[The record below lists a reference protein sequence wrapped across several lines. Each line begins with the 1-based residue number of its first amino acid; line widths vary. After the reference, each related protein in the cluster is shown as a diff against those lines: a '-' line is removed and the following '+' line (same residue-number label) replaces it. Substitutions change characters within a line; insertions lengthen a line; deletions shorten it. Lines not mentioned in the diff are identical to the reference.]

1 MSQGG
6 DCTDP
11 GQDNGAPRGHV
22 TCQEISLLP
31 QEVGNNYSVSKG
43 EVLWLILGLPS
54 VRGREDLGKE
64 RGRSSFT
71 FWGGGMGKSSREG
84 CRRGPDLTQPDFLC
98 ASQKRVW
105 RAGTWMATGHLE
117 AYTLLPRDTPCSG
130 GSQLSF
136 RTPEITGAS
145 WLSGF
150 VISLMGTLKLKTK
163 CSLWPGYHKV
173 APECQGLHPS
183 CQNRFLWSGIP
194 DMDKRLRVKRGHLT
208 EPNPTGQSQGGHG
221 RW

>member
-1 MSQGG
+1 MAHFRPAQ
-6 DCTDP
+6 CE
-11 GQDNGAPRGHV
+11 GQRR
-22 TCQEISLLP
+22 SW
-31 QEVGNNYSVSKG
+31 KG
-43 EVLWLILGLPS
+43 EGEIIFRLLGGWEWES
-54 VRGREDLGKE
+54 QAGRAVGEALTSLSLT
-64 RGRSSFT
+64 SSAPQKQV
-71 FWGGGMGKSSREG
+71 WG
-84 CRRGPDLTQPDFLC
+84 
-98 ASQKRVW
+98 
-105 RAGTWMATGHLE
+105 AGTWTATGHLE

-163 CSLWPGYHKV
+163 CSLWPGCHKV

-194 DMDKRLRVKRGHLT
+194 DMDKRLRVKREHLT
-208 EPNPTGQSQGGHG
+208 EPSPTGQSQGGHG
-221 RW
+221 GWQCLMSRNTVHCSVCPVPFLTPRPTPTCLSHRQREAVFSC